1 MSFDPRNNG
10 GSFAGDDGGERE
22 RYPANGGVGDRLDP
36 RLIGDLGEY
45 EDRRVVKMVNLPAEQ
60 YDIAN

>member
-10 GSFAGDDGGERE
+10 GSFAGDDGAERE
-22 RYPANGGVGDRLDP
+22 RYPANDGGAGDRLDP

-45 EDRRVVKMVNLPAEQ
+45 EDR
-60 YDIAN
+60 

>member
-1 MSFDPRNNG
+1 MTEVTALSKMSFDPRNNG

-45 EDRRVVKMVNLPAEQ
+45 EDR
-60 YDIAN
+60 